1 MSDAIDSKNN
11 NSKELDSDSSQL
23 SDFDENVKNVDI
35 ISSSSDDENIKDN
48 DTKEKEPKI
57 KDKDL
62 SLIHI

>member
-48 DTKEKEPKI
+48 DTKEKEQK
-57 KDKDL
+57 KKR
-62 SLIHI
+62 